1 MGVKCDMRNIG
12 LTLIKVERSQRWAEW
27 AEEGADPKEFPGQ
40 LAEQVQWNRTGGSD
54 LGEQV
59 AKAV

>member
-1 MGVKCDMRNIG
+1 MHNIE
-12 LTLIKVERSQRWAEW
+12 LTLIKVERSQRWTERW
-27 AEEGADPKEFPGQ
+27 AEEGADAKEFPGQ